1 MGRHQGNVPFNVL
14 NASRN
19 AAAPRTTN
27 KYEGHATERELFL
40 VQPALQAG
48 SSDTFTAIAILVV
61 AIGLV
66 GLAILILFSKKK
78 I

>member
-1 MGRHQGNVPFNVL
+1 MVFHLPL
-14 NASRN
+14 
-19 AAAPRTTN
+19 
-27 KYEGHATERELFL
+27 
-40 VQPALQAG
+40 LQAG
-48 SSDTFTAIAILVV
+48 SDTYTAVAILIA

>member
-1 MGRHQGNVPFNVL
+1 MP
-14 NASRN
+14 
-19 AAAPRTTN
+19 TMD
-27 KYEGHATERELFL
+27 KYEPVSPTLKLFPHL
-40 VQPALQAG
+40 PVLQAAG
-48 SSDTFTAIAILVV
+48 SDTFTAIAILIV

>member
-1 MGRHQGNVPFNVL
+1 MALHLPV
-14 NASRN
+14 
-19 AAAPRTTN
+19 
-27 KYEGHATERELFL
+27 
-40 VQPALQAG
+40 LQAG
-48 SSDTFTAIAILVV
+48 SDTMAAVAILIV

>member
-1 MGRHQGNVPFNVL
+1 MD
-14 NASRN
+14 
-19 AAAPRTTN
+19 
-27 KYEGHATERELFL
+27 KYKGSPEGPHLSPHL
-40 VQPALQAG
+40 PVLQAAG
-48 SSDTFTAIAILVV
+48 SDTFTAIAILVV

>member
-1 MGRHQGNVPFNVL
+1 M
-14 NASRN
+14 
-19 AAAPRTTN
+19 N
-27 KYEGHATERELFL
+27 KYKPVSMRPALFPHL
-40 VQPALQAG
+40 PALQAAG
-48 SSDTFTAIAILVV
+48 PDTFTAVAILIF

>member
-1 MGRHQGNVPFNVL
+1 
-14 NASRN
+14 
-19 AAAPRTTN
+19 
-27 KYEGHATERELFL
+27 LFL
-40 VQPALQAG
+40 VQPALQASG
-48 SSDTFTAIAILVV
+48 SDTFTAIAILVV

>member
-1 MGRHQGNVPFNVL
+1 
-14 NASRN
+14 
-19 AAAPRTTN
+19 
-27 KYEGHATERELFL
+27 L
-40 VQPALQAG
+40 VFHLPILQAA

>member
-1 MGRHQGNVPFNVL
+1 MVFHLPV
-14 NASRN
+14 
-19 AAAPRTTN
+19 
-27 KYEGHATERELFL
+27 
-40 VQPALQAG
+40 LQAAG
-48 SSDTFTAIAILVV
+48 SDTFTAIAILVV

>member
-1 MGRHQGNVPFNVL
+1 MNFILRESAMQNLPVMQ
-14 NASRN
+14 
-19 AAAPRTTN
+19 AA
-27 KYEGHATERELFL
+27 
-40 VQPALQAG
+40 
-48 SSDTFTAIAILVV
+48 SSDTLTAVAILVV